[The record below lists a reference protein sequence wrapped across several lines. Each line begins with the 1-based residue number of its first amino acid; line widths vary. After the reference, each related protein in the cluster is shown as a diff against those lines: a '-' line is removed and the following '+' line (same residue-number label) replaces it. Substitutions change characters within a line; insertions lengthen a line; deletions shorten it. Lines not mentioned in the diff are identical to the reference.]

1 MSTNFADFWN
11 KVVGGGGTQLLA
23 PATAD
28 QIKSAMEIIYNLQSK
43 NPDAAAIIS
52 GLESD
57 PFGLTFVAGTQWLAD
72 PATRIITV
80 RQAPG
85 FVGGAVPV
93 PTFNDV
99 GQWVTE
105 PLYKTLAHELAHLV
119 LGKDDPPIVPGDP
132 LATVALA
139 KTTSDL
145 LGGAELVA
153 NSIAAS
159 QGDSWAETASY
170 FLTGN
175 PALMP
180 DLVSFNP
187 NVSYTFGNS
196 ITSGYSIA
204 SVASRAQYSASY
216 TLDRSAFK
224 ENDLLIGGN
233 GSDTIY
239 GAQGNNYICGNG
251 GNDVIFPG
259 TGNNVVDGGD

>member
-57 PFGLTFVAGTQWLAD
+57 PFGLTFVGGSDWLAD
-72 PATRIITV
+72 AGTRIIDV
-80 RQAPG
+80 PQDS
-85 FVGGAVPV
+85 GGAVPV
-93 PTFNDV
+93 QTFNNV

-159 QGDSWAETASY
+159 QGDPWAQTASY

-180 DLVSFNP
+180 DLVSFDP

-196 ITSGYSIA
+196 ITRGYSIA
-204 SVASRAQYSASY
+204 SVASRAQYSRSC

-239 GAQGNNYICGNG
+239 GAQGNNYIYGNG
-251 GNDVIFPG
+251 GSDVIFPG